1 MVEPKQK
8 PASKPVHTADQ
19 ARIPRTAMRAVW
31 LRTREGT
38 RQLLAE
44 DCRDGQYQ
52 DAADREERAVDA
64 VSSLTESATG
74 AALRGGKKLAQ
85 QAAQKR
91 RSEKAAGQ
99 AAQTAGQ
106 AMGAGA
112 PPSTALSSEAN
123 TRSVGAGVSELHLI
137 IIGKASPR
145 RDNQHYLPRKGLHI
159 RRGGWKLP
167 ISTRAACGRI
177 PSTASS

>member
-52 DAADREERAVDA
+52 DAADREERAVDV
-64 VSSLTESATG
+64 VSLSDG
-74 AALRGGKKLAQ
+74 VGHRCRAARR
-85 QAAQKR
+85 QK
-91 RSEKAAGQ
+91 AG
-99 AAQTAGQ
+99 TAGR
-106 AMGAGA
+106 
-112 PPSTALSSEAN
+112 PKEA
-123 TRSVGAGVSELHLI
+123 V
-137 IIGKASPR
+137 
-145 RDNQHYLPRKGLHI
+145 RKG
-159 RRGGWKLP
+159 G
-167 ISTRAACGRI
+167 RAG
-177 PSTASS
+177 

>member
-52 DAADREERAVDA
+52 DAADREERAVDV

-85 QAAQKR
+85 QAAPKR

-99 AAQTAGQ
+99 AEQTAGQ
-106 AMGAGA
+106 AMGA
-112 PPSTALSSEAN
+112 
-123 TRSVGAGVSELHLI
+123 
-137 IIGKASPR
+137 
-145 RDNQHYLPRKGLHI
+145 DNQTYIYCPGQF
-159 RRGGWKLP
+159 RRSERHGFTLL
-167 ISTRAACGRI
+167 
-177 PSTASS
+177 